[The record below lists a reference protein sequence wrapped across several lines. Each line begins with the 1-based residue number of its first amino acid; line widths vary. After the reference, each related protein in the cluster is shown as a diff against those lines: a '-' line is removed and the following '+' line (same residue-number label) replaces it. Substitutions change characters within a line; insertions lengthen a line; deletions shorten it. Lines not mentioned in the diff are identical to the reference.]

1 MTASAHQGA
10 DRLDAL
16 PPSRHRGAVRGSAP
30 AGARIRTRP
39 RIVAADQA
47 VLRRVGERL
56 GRLAGLDLAERCR
69 PGLGEVDRVRR
80 KRQLTAASS
89 SRWAGAL
96 TRTSEDQWQR
106 AHRNLLDD
114 RTRLHRAIR
123 RTRVRLAAPAGGRP
137 GRARG
142 YASRFERWQ
151 KQRRL
156 QQLTARLAGVEAAL
170 RTAGSVSS
178 GVAGACCTLATTS
191 TASWPRPCGGGGGG
205 QPAGFSPPTATRS
218 IRSATGPSRWT
229 PSRAG
234 AS

>member
-1 MTASAHQGA
+1 MPC
-10 DRLDAL
+10 RLRAIAA
-16 PPSRHRGAVRGSAP
+16 PFVVAPP
-30 AGARIRTRP
+30 AGTRIRTRL
-39 RIVAADQA
+39 RIAAADQA
-47 VLRRVGERL
+47 VLRQVGEHL

-69 PGLGEVDRVRR
+69 LGLGEVDRVRR

-106 AHRNLLDD
+106 AHRNLLATGPASIEPSAVLGCAWPPRPAADPD
-114 RTRLHRAIR
+114 VRAAMP
-123 RTRVRLAAPAGGRP
+123 AASSGGRSSDANNSSQP
-137 GRARG
+137 GSRAWRP
-142 YASRFERWQ
+142 AS
-151 KQRRL
+151 
-156 QQLTARLAGVEAAL
+156 

-191 TASWPRPCGGGGGG
+191 TANWPRPSGEDGGG
-205 QPAGFSPPTATRS
+205 QPAGFSPPTARWS
-218 IRSATGPSRWT
+218 IRSATGRSRWT